1 MDDYLMAW
9 NSHDINKILSFFTD
23 DGIYEDVAHGI
34 VNHGKKEITG
44 YLKTSFIDF
53 PDLKV
58 EVKTIVANGEWIV
71 FEIVTSGTHAHS
83 SMPEVQAT
91 GKTFSIRAVSVFKMS
106 KGKISRQ
113 SEYYNYATLLQL
125 KLVVFSDRIEIR
137 CEIPIEPDKSISVI
151 LPLGL

>member
-1 MDDYLMAW
+1 MAINVKKVMDDYLIAW
-9 NSHDINKILSFFTD
+9 NSHDINKILSFFTE
-23 DGIYEDVAHGI
+23 DGVYEDVAHGI
-34 VNHGKKEITG
+34 TNHGKKEITG
-44 YLKTSFIDF
+44 YLNTSFIDF

-113 SEYYNYATLLQL
+113 SEYYNYATLLQQ
-125 KLVVFSDRIEIR
+125 V
-137 CEIPIEPDKSISVI
+137 
-151 LPLGL
+151 GLMPAQPK